1 MDMSYEQTSISDL
14 RNVDITDDFMFSYV
28 MRKPEICIE
37 MLEYLLPGHKIRSV
51 KYIQMDNEEI
61 EADATQPETQK
72 ALNEAFAKRG
82 VRLDVYLDDGKTVY
96 NVEMQTTFQEA
107 LPQRA
112 RYYQAHID
120 VNQLE
125 RGAHYDQ
132 LKPSFVIFICKFD
145 PFGKNLYRY
154 CFRNVCQED
163 SGVELQDEA
172 YKLFFNTKG
181 ERGDIT
187 PGLRE
192 LLQYMNDTEAFPVE
206 DTDNALIQKIEHA
219 VEQAKQDD
227 DWRRAYMTYQIK
239 QRDAELRGE
248 QRGMQLGMKQGA
260 EKRTIEITLQML
272 AQKLPIDVI
281 AGVTGLTIAQIN
293 ELQFR

>member
-1 MDMSYEQTSISDL
+1 
-14 RNVDITDDFMFSYV
+14 
-28 MRKPEICIE
+28 
-37 MLEYLLPGHKIRSV
+37 
-51 KYIQMDNEEI
+51 MDNEEI
-61 EADATQPETQK
+61 EADANQPETQK
-72 ALNEAFAKRG
+72 SLNEAFAKRG

-145 PFGKNLYRY
+145 PFGKKLYRY
-154 CFRNVCQED
+154 SFRNACQED
-163 SGVELQDEA
+163 QAIELQDEA

-181 ERGDIT
+181 EHGDIT
-187 PGLRE
+187 PGLQE
-192 LLQYMNDTEAFPVE
+192 LLRYMNDTEAFPVE
-206 DTDNALIQKIEHA
+206 DTNNELIRKIEHA

-248 QRGMQLGMKQGA
+248 KRGMQQGA
-260 EKRTIEITLQML
+260 EKRTIEITRQLL
-272 AQKLPIDVI
+272 AQKLPVEMI
-281 AGVTGLTIAQIN
+281 ATATGLTIAQIN
-293 ELQFR
+293 ELQLQ

>member
-1 MDMSYEQTSISDL
+1 MCQTQCKRLARVNSPILLRCYQVANIIDIITTEFSVRKEQTEHVI
-14 RNVDITDDFMFSYV
+14 
-28 MRKPEICIE
+28 
-37 MLEYLLPGHKIRSV
+37 
-51 KYIQMDNEEI
+51 
-61 EADATQPETQK
+61 
-72 ALNEAFAKRG
+72 AL
-82 VRLDVYLDDGKTVY
+82 LDDGKTVY

-107 LPQRA
+107 PPQRA

-154 CFRNVCQED
+154 SFQNVCRED
-163 SGVELQDEA
+163 ETVKLQDEA

-181 ERGDIT
+181 ECGDIT
-187 PGLRE
+187 PGLQE
-192 LLQYMNDTEAFPVE
+192 LLRYMNDTDAFPVE
-206 DTDNALIQKIEHA
+206 NTDNALIRKIEHA

-248 QRGMQLGMKQGA
+248 QRGYLLGERKA
-260 EKRTIEITLQML
+260 KELTAKNCFIEECPTQMW
-272 AQKLPIDVI
+272 P
-281 AGVTGLTIAQIN
+281 
-293 ELQFR
+293 R